1 MGGEL
6 SNAIIQGGTS
16 EGAQRSARA
25 FVNER
30 SKARVVSGGGVGGFG
45 SLFGTSSRSRSEQI
59 RERKLNRLQSL
70 VGGLESVAS
79 RIASGNVSKRQRT
92 ILMTRFNDLQRKVNE
107 LDGIVAGEG
116 QEVGGLARISAAPAI
131 AGRRGAVQPAEL
143 QIGSQ
148 ADASSTVQRLR
159 EFQQSFRNARRQRRT
174 TGQGALPRFS
184 GLGSNQSNN
193 SVTASATTGSL
204 RDTRARGG
212 FSSLVGTSSATSD
225 SLLGNSSRSQSSGLR
240 RSALGRGNTGGSLVN
255 ILA

>member
-1 MGGEL
+1 MAGEL

-16 EGAQRSARA
+16 EGTRRSARG

-30 SKARVVSGGGVGGFG
+30 STARVVTGGGVGGFV
-45 SLFGTSSRSRSEQI
+45 SRNEQV
-59 RERKLNRLQSL
+59 RERMLNRLQSL

-116 QEVGGLARISAAPAI
+116 QEAGGRARIASAPAI
-131 AGRRGAVQPAEL
+131 AGRRGAVQPPEL
-143 QIGSQ
+143 QIGSRVE
-148 ADASSTVQRLR
+148 ASSTAQRLR
-159 EFQQSFRNARRQRRT
+159 DFQQSFRAARQEHRT
-174 TGQGALPRFS
+174 SGRGSLPRF
-184 GLGSNQSNN
+184 GVLGSSQSNN
-193 SVTASATTGSL
+193 SVRASATTGSS

-212 FSSLVGTSSATSD
+212 FSSLVGATSEATSD
-225 SLLGNSSRSQSSGLR
+225 SLIGNSARAQRSGQ
-240 RSALGRGNTGGSLVN
+240 GRGILAGQKPSAGGSLVN